1 MRFFHS
7 LITMVF
13 IGIALPSIAG
23 ESINQTLAIDGV
35 ANVRIEN
42 LRGQITL
49 SASEFNEI
57 TVKGELD
64 VDAER
69 FIFEREGSHINIKVL
84 MPRHLAQGR
93 NKRGSN
99 LVITIPKQMKV
110 NFVGVSTN
118 VLLNGFSRSVEVKTV
133 SGNIKASHLST
144 LVELTSVS
152 GNINSRDLSGKIR
165 LSTVSGNIN
174 DKNSTGRLNFKAVSG
189 NVVTRSNAEEITV
202 NTVSGD
208 VETELSGV
216 DELFVS
222 TISGNYH
229 GNMVL
234 NDNGSIKMSSISG
247 NLNLIFDKPVQAK
260 FKMNTK
266 AGGRLINKLTADNAI
281 KAKYGARAKLN
292 FSTGNGS
299 GSVKATTVS
308 GQIKVAG
315 K

>member
-1 MRFFHS
+1 
-7 LITMVF
+7 MVF
-13 IGIALPSIAG
+13 IGTALPSIAG
-23 ESINQTLAIDGV
+23 DTINQTLAIDDV
-35 ANVRIEN
+35 ANVRIES

-49 SASEFNEI
+49 SASEGDEVS
-57 TVKGELD
+57 VKGELD
-64 VDAER
+64 DDAER
-69 FIFEREGSHINIKVL
+69 FVFEREGSHINIKVQ

-99 LVITIPKQMKV
+99 LVINIPKHIKV

-152 GNINSRDLSGKIR
+152 GNINSHNLSGKIR

-174 DKNSTGRLNFKAVSG
+174 DRDSSGRLNLKAVSG
-189 NVVTRSNAEEITV
+189 NVVARSRAEEVTV

-216 DELFVS
+216 DELFIS
-222 TISGNYH
+222 TISGNYE
-229 GNMVL
+229 GNLAL
-234 NDNGSIKMSSISG
+234 NNNGSVKMSSISG
-247 NLNLIFDKPVQAK
+247 NLDIFFDEPVQAS

-266 AGGRLINKLTADNAI
+266 AGGRLINKLTAEKAI
-281 KAKYGARAKLN
+281 KAKYGPRAKLN
-292 FSTGNGS
+292 FSTGDAS
-299 GSVKATTVS
+299 SSVKATTVS
-308 GQIKVAG
+308 GRIKVAG